1 MSVVWGSGVGVVLH
15 NRSRFDVVGSGML
28 GLLTKLRERRSL
40 SESLSLGSVNHP
52 RRWAIVRSGSCIQRW
67 SKGLGKLDLCYDLV
81 DLQRKT
87 GSVVRCHRLLLVLI
101 VPLFKAE
108 DFGVRT

>member
-15 NRSRFDVVGSGML
+15 NHSRFDVVGSGML
-28 GLLTKLRERRSL
+28 GSPTRLRERGSS

-52 RRWAIVRSGSCIQRW
+52 RRWAVVCSGSCVQRW
-67 SKGLGKLDLCYDLV
+67 SKGLGRLDLCYDLV

-87 GSVVRCHRLLLVLI
+87 GSVIRCCHLLLVLI

-108 DFGVRT
+108 DVGVRT